1 MLIRQSDWRIKDCNP
16 MGVSSYQLE
25 EVMERTVSEL
35 ELKKEKP
42 RKQDVSIQHKVLT
55 NKHKKPFRTH
65 GTASL

>member
-1 MLIRQSDWRIKDCNP
+1 